1 MFEESLS
8 NGKFNEIC
16 KRFFKRCQITYSW
29 IYNMDGN
36 IKEKGKEPLPD
47 GKDYDDEKV
56 MREIKKV

>member
-1 MFEESLS
+1 
-8 NGKFNEIC
+8 
-16 KRFFKRCQITYSW
+16 
-29 IYNMDGN
+29 MDGN